1 MALDRQTKAAIVKQ
15 YGSSEKDTG
24 RTEVQVALLTEDINT
39 LQEHFKAHGKDR
51 FSRRGLLHKVNR
63 RRRLLNYLNKRDP
76 ERYRAIIKSL
86 GLRR

>member
-1 MALDRQTKAAIVKQ
+1 MALDRQTKAAIVRQ
-15 YGSSEKDTG
+15 YGQSEKDTG
-24 RTEVQVALLTEDINT
+24 RTEVQIALLTEDINT
-39 LQEHFKAHGKDR
+39 LQGHFKAYSKDR